1 MNMSNYRNPKL
12 LEAMRELPCAL
23 CGAEDGTVVA
33 AHANQLRFGKGRS
46 IKAHDWAAAA
56 LCFNCHTEIDQG
68 TKFSKAEKFQFWE
81 VAFFK
86 TLHLLWDRK
95 IIEVR
100 K

>member
-1 MNMSNYRNPKL
+1 MSNYRNPKI
-12 LEAMRELPCAL
+12 LEAVRELPCAL

-46 IKAHDWAAAA
+46 IKAHDWAVAA
-56 LCFNCHTEIDQG
+56 LCFKCHHEIDQG
-68 TKFSKAEKFQFWE
+68 AKFSKEERIHFWE